1 MVTIGMDYRTLP
13 GKEQEFIDNFRAVL
27 AAINEADG
35 HDESHLYEDADEKGS
50 FLIVSNWNE
59 HEAYQE
65 FIQSDAF
72 KEVTSFAKEN
82 ILAERP
88 KHKVYRS

>member
-27 AAINEADG
+27 AAINDADG
-35 HDESHLYEDADEKGS
+35 HDESRLFEDVDEKGS

-59 HEAYQE
+59 LEAFQT
-65 FIQSDAF
+65 FIQSKEF
-72 KEVTSFAKEN
+72 KSVTSFAKEN

-88 KHKVYRS
+88 KHKIYRT

>member
-13 GKEQEFIDNFRAVL
+13 GKEQEFVDNFRTVL

-35 HDESHLYEDADEKGS
+35 HDQSRLYEDVDEKGS
-50 FLIVSNWNE
+50 YLIVSNWNE
-59 HEAYQE
+59 LEAFQG

-72 KEVTSFAKEN
+72 KEVTAFAKEN